1 MPFKLPL
8 CLSTLGAD
16 AAPRFLRGRPL
27 SGPAILEG
35 LSCSSPSHV
44 PLAKEKSFG
53 WLVYVY
59 FCPFLFTSAKPDRE
73 STQTDVCAACFRI
86 PQGKRLTWRS
96 LRPPSFPTGWPP
108 CFQNT
113 KWRHVSW
120 ICRQREIGV
129 DRKLQN
135 APTPIPCV
143 LAAAPSQRV
152 LCPPGSKPRL
162 PNFNAFPPLI

>member
-1 MPFKLPL
+1 MVLAIFPMPFKLPL

-44 PLAKEKSFG
+44 LLAKEKSFG

-59 FCPFLFTSAKPDRE
+59 FFPFLFTSAKPDRE
-73 STQTDVCAACFRI
+73 CTQTDVCAACFRI

-96 LRPPSFPTGWPP
+96 LRPPFLPLGVAAMFPEHKMAT
-108 CFQNT
+108 
-113 KWRHVSW
+113 
-120 ICRQREIGV
+120 
-129 DRKLQN
+129 
-135 APTPIPCV
+135 
-143 LAAAPSQRV
+143 RV
-152 LCPPGSKPRL
+152 LDLSPTRNWGRP
-162 PNFNAFPPLI
+162 